1 MSKYTETAVKLLE
14 SLPEELQGH
23 VVEELNALVE
33 DVRDEVCR
41 EHLFSQDST
50 LRAAARAARQDIASS
65 LAPEMDYDRL

>member
-14 SLPEELQGH
+14 SLPEELQRH

-50 LRAAARAARQDIASS
+50 LRRVGSGLTFLHSTIMSH
-65 LAPEMDYDRL
+65 PE